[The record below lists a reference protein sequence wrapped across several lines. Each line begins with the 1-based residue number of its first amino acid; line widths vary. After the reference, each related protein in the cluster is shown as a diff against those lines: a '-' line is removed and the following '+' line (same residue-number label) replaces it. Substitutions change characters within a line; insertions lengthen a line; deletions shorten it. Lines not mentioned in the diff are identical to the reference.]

1 MKNYLKSYRI
11 HLKVLGPVFIGSGKE
26 LSKKEYLFYKNN
38 QIAVID
44 IAKFYLELKKI
55 KMLDS
60 FEAFMLDEHEH
71 LGSWIRKNNVNNSIV
86 DRCIKYTLDK
96 GDIEE
101 TKRRSVMSEFV
112 KDPYGNPYVPG
123 SSLKGM
129 FRTIFLADRLIN
141 HSKDYTIQRKQFKE
155 KVFEKETN
163 KKRYLSRNIQDIE
176 AKTFRTLHRP
186 DTKYDDAVNDIMA
199 GFIVSD
205 SEPLSLKNLAIA
217 QKVDVFID
225 EGNNCLPLLREC
237 LKPGTDIVFT
247 VTIDTSI
254 CPYTKQDIIESIN
267 YFDDNYNKYFL
278 EPFIAVEYIDDGSV
292 FLGGGSGYA
301 SKTAV
306 YPLFDGEDSEQ
317 TVRIVQQIMV
327 NTTPYDKKTRRN
339 LHKHED
345 DLRLYGIS
353 PRTIKCTYYHDQLLQ
368 MGLCQLDKIEEL
380 N

>member
-55 KMLDS
+55 NKLNS
-60 FEAFMLDEHEH
+60 FEAFMLDEHEN
-71 LGSWIRKNNVNNSIV
+71 LGVWIKKNQINNSII
-86 DRCIKYTLDK
+86 DKCIKYTLDK

-101 TKRRSVMSEFV
+101 KKRKNVMLEFV

-186 DTKYDDAVNDIMA
+186 YIMA

-205 SEPLSLKNLAIA
+205 SEPLSVEDLTLA
-217 QKVDVFID
+217 QKVDVHVKKRAK
-225 EGNNCLPLLREC
+225 NLPSVREC

-267 YFDDNYNKYFL
+267 YFDDNYNKYFVK
-278 EPFIAVEYIDDGSV
+278 PFTELDYIVDYIDDGSV

-306 YPLFDGEDSEQ
+306 YPLYDGEDSEQ

-327 NTTPYDKKTRRN
+327 NTTVPDRKTRRS

-353 PRTIKCTYYHDQLLQ
+353 PHTIKCTCYHDQLLQ
-368 MGLCQLDKIEEL
+368 MGLCQLDKIEKL

>member
-55 KMLDS
+55 NKLNS

-101 TKRRSVMSEFV
+101 TKRRNVMLEFV

-155 KVFEKETN
+155 KVFERETN

-186 DTKYDDAVNDIMA
+186 DTRVDDAVNDIMA

-205 SEPLSLKNLAIA
+205 SEPLSVEDLTLA
-217 QKVDVFID
+217 QKVDVHVKK
-225 EGNNCLPLLREC
+225 GAKNLPSVREC

-254 CPYTKQDIIESIN
+254 CSYTKQDIIESIN
-267 YFDDNYNKYFL
+267 YFDDNYNKYFV
-278 EPFIAVEYIDDGSV
+278 EPFTAVEYIGDGSV

-306 YPLFDGEDSEQ
+306 YPLYDGEDSEQ

-327 NTTPYDKKTRRN
+327 NTTTFDKKIRRN

-345 DLRLYGIS
+345 DLRFYGIS
-353 PRTIKCTYYHDQLLQ
+353 PHTIKCTYYHDQLLQ

>member
-55 KMLDS
+55 NKLNS

-101 TKRRSVMSEFV
+101 TKRRNVMLEFV

-155 KVFEKETN
+155 KTFEIKPN
-163 KKRYLSRNIQDIE
+163 RQRYLSRNIQDIE
-176 AKTFRTLHRP
+176 TETFNTLNRQKFR
-186 DTKYDDAVNDIMA
+186 KYDAVNDMMA

-205 SEPLSLKNLAIA
+205 SEPLSLKNLTLA

-225 EGNNCLPLLREC
+225 EGKNCLPLLREC
-237 LKPGTDIVFT
+237 LKPGTYIVFT

-254 CPYTKQDIIESIN
+254 CPYTKADIIESIN
-267 YFDDNYNKYFL
+267 CFANNYNKYFV
-278 EPFIAVEYIDDGSV
+278 EPFTAVEYIGDGSV

-306 YPLFDGEDSEQ
+306 YPLYDGEDSEQ

-327 NTTPYDKKTRRN
+327 NTTTFDKKTRRN

-353 PRTIKCTYYHDQLLQ
+353 PHTIKCTYYHDQLLQ

>member
-55 KMLDS
+55 KKLDS

-101 TKRRSVMSEFV
+101 TRRRNVILEFV

-129 FRTIFLADRLIN
+129 FRTIFLIDRLIN
-141 HSKDYTIQRKQFKE
+141 HSKDYSIQRKQFKE
-155 KVFEKETN
+155 KTFEIKPN
-163 KKRYLSRNIQDIE
+163 RQRYLSRNIQNIE
-176 AKTFRTLHRP
+176 TETFNTLNRQKFR
-186 DTKYDDAVNDIMA
+186 KYDVVNDMMA

-205 SEPLSLKNLAIA
+205 SEPLSLKNLTLA

-225 EGNNCLPLLREC
+225 EGKNCLPLLREC

-267 YFDDNYNKYFL
+267 YFDDNYNKYFA
-278 EPFIAVEYIDDGSV
+278 EQFTAVESIDDGAV

-301 SKTAV
+301 SKTVV
-306 YPLFDGEDSEQ
+306 YPLFDGEDCEEI
-317 TVRIVQQIMV
+317 VRVVQNIMI
-327 NTTPYDKKTRRN
+327 NTTKNGLQEHGK
-339 LHKHED
+339 
-345 DLRLYGIS
+345 DLEYGIS
-353 PRTIKCTYYHDQLLQ
+353 PHAVKCTYYHDQLLQ

>member
-11 HLKVLGPVFIGSGKE
+11 HLKVVGPVFIGSGKE

-55 KMLDS
+55 KKLDS

-71 LGSWIRKNNVNNSIV
+71 LGAWIRKNNVNNSIV

-101 TKRRSVMSEFV
+101 TKRRSVMLECV

-186 DTKYDDAVNDIMA
+186 NTRDDAVNDIMA

-205 SEPLSLKNLAIA
+205 SEPLSVENLTLA
-217 QKVDVFID
+217 QKVDVHVKK
-225 EGNNCLPLLREC
+225 GAKNLPSVREC

-267 YFDDNYNKYFL
+267 YFDDNYNKYFV
-278 EPFIAVEYIDDGSV
+278 EPFTAVEYIGDGSV

-306 YPLFDGEDSEQ
+306 YPLYDGEDSEQ

-327 NTTPYDKKTRRN
+327 NTTTFDKKTRRN
-339 LHKHED
+339 LH
-345 DLRLYGIS
+345 YGIS
-353 PRTIKCTYYHDQLLQ
+353 PHTIKCTYYHDQLLQ

>member
-55 KMLDS
+55 NKLNS

-101 TKRRSVMSEFV
+101 TKRRNVMLEFV

-176 AKTFRTLHRP
+176 EKTFRTLHRP
-186 DTKYDDAVNDIMA
+186 NTRGDDAVNDIMA

-205 SEPLSLKNLAIA
+205 SEPLSVEDLTLA
-217 QKVDVFID
+217 QKVDVHVKK
-225 EGNNCLPLLREC
+225 GAKNLPSVREC

-247 VTIDTSI
+247 ITIDTSI

-267 YFDDNYNKYFL
+267 YFDDNYNKYFV
-278 EPFIAVEYIDDGSV
+278 EPFTAVEYIGDGSV

-306 YPLFDGEDSEQ
+306 YPLYDGEDSE
-317 TVRIVQQIMV
+317 
-327 NTTPYDKKTRRN
+327 
-339 LHKHED
+339 
-345 DLRLYGIS
+345 
-353 PRTIKCTYYHDQLLQ
+353 
-368 MGLCQLDKIEEL
+368 
-380 N
+380 

>member
-11 HLKVLGPVFIGSGKE
+11 HLKVVGPVFIGSGKE

-44 IAKFYLELKKI
+44 IAKLYLELKKI
-55 KMLDS
+55 NKLDS

-71 LGSWIRKNNVNNSIV
+71 LGIWIRKNHIDNSIV

-101 TKRRSVMSEFV
+101 TKRRSVMLEFV

-141 HSKDYTIQRKQFKE
+141 HSKDYTVQREQFKE
-155 KVFEKETN
+155 KAFEIKPN
-163 KKRYLSRNIQDIE
+163 KQRYLSRNIQDIE
-176 AKTFRTLHRP
+176 AKTFRTLHRH
-186 DTKYDDAVNDIMA
+186 DTRADDAVNDIMA

-205 SEPLSLKNLAIA
+205 SEPLSVEDLTLA
-217 QKVDVFID
+217 QKVDVHVKK
-225 EGNNCLPLLREC
+225 GAKNLPSVREC

-247 VTIDTSI
+247 VTIDMSI

-267 YFDDNYNKYFL
+267 YFDDNYNKYFIY
-278 EPFIAVEYIDDGSV
+278 PFIDIENIDDGSV

-306 YPLFDGEDSEQ
+306 YPLYDGEDSEQ

-327 NTTPYDKKTRRN
+327 NTTVPDRKTRRS

-353 PRTIKCTYYHDQLLQ
+353 PHTIKCTYYHDQLLQ

>member
-55 KMLDS
+55 KKLNS

-101 TKRRSVMSEFV
+101 TKRRNVMLEFV

-141 HSKDYTIQRKQFKE
+141 HSMDYTIQRKQFKE

-176 AKTFRTLHRP
+176 TKTFRTLHRS
-186 DTKYDDAVNDIMA
+186 DTRVDDAVDDAVNDIMA

-205 SEPLSLKNLAIA
+205 SEPLSVEDLTLA
-217 QKVDVFID
+217 QKVDVHVKK
-225 EGNNCLPLLREC
+225 GAKNLPSVREC

-267 YFDDNYNKYFL
+267 YFDDNYNKYFV
-278 EPFIAVEYIDDGSV
+278 EPFTAVEYIGDGSV

-306 YPLFDGEDSEQ
+306 YPLYDGEDSEQ

-327 NTTPYDKKTRRN
+327 NTTTFDRRQDVIFISMKMIYASMVF
-339 LHKHED
+339 LHIQSNVHIIT
-345 DLRLYGIS
+345 IS
-353 PRTIKCTYYHDQLLQ
+353 YY
-368 MGLCQLDKIEEL
+368 KWVYV

>member
-1 MKNYLKSYRI
+1 
-11 HLKVLGPVFIGSGKE
+11 
-26 LSKKEYLFYKNN
+26 
-38 QIAVID
+38 
-44 IAKFYLELKKI
+44 
-55 KMLDS
+55 
-60 FEAFMLDEHEH
+60 MLDEHEQ

-101 TKRRSVMSEFV
+101 TKRRNVMLEFV

-141 HSKDYTIQRKQFKE
+141 HSKDYSIQRKQFKE
-155 KVFEKETN
+155 KVFERENN
-163 KKRYLSRNIQDIE
+163 KKRYLSKNIQDIE
-176 AKTFRTLHRP
+176 ANTFRTLHRP
-186 DTKYDDAVNDIMA
+186 DTRGDDAVNDIMS

-205 SEPLSLKNLAIA
+205 SEPLSVENLTLA
-217 QKVDVFID
+217 QKVDVHVKK
-225 EGNNCLPLLREC
+225 GAKNLPKNLPSVREC

-267 YFDDNYNKYFL
+267 YFDDNYNKYFV
-278 EPFIAVEYIDDGSV
+278 EPFTAVEYIDDGSV

-327 NTTPYDKKTRRN
+327 NTTTFDKKTRRN

-353 PRTIKCTYYHDQLLQ
+353 PHTIKCTYYHDQLLQ